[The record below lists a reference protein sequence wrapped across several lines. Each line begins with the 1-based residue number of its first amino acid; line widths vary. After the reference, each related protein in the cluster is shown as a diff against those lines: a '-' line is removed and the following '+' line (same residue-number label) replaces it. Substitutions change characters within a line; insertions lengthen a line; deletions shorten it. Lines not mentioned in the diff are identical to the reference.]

1 MRFLYDSRISIN
13 IKKYILFNCQDN
25 YDILDHISD
34 DIINLKFLEMLL
46 IILKI

>member
-1 MRFLYDSRISIN
+1 MILEFQLILKSIYYL
-13 IKKYILFNCQDN
+13 IGQDN

-46 IILKI
+46 NNIEKYK